1 MEILRCDVAQENNT
15 GERPLDLRMDILLRS
30 FMFVPAFNRKFIE
43 KALMSN
49 ADAIILD
56 MEDSVPRDKRADARK
71 MILEY
76 GEKGMLHKKKVFI
89 RINEIESMDFVTD
102 ISELVIDAI
111 TGFMPSKINCADD
124 IIFLDRLLTFMERK
138 NGLEA
143 EKLLLAPLIETTR
156 ALAEVQEIAFASPR
170 LVALCFGGED
180 YLNDLGSVYTY
191 QASALVVPRALI
203 ANAARSAGLL
213 PIDTPYID
221 IADIAG
227 FEKAERQA
235 YENGYAGCLVLSP
248 RQIEA
253 ANRAFMPDNDQVIH
267 SEEVIKAVQR
277 AVNEKDSSIAMMDG
291 KMTGPPMR
299 KRAEAVIR
307 QMELIRKQV

>member
-1 MEILRCDVAQENNT
+1 MQKEKGCKI
-15 GERPLDLRMDILLRS
+15 RMDILLRS
-30 FMFVPAFNRKFIE
+30 FMFVPAYNRKFIE
-43 KALMSN
+43 KALVSN

-56 MEDSVPRDKRADARK
+56 MEDAVPGDKRADARK

-76 GEKGMLHKKKVFI
+76 GKTGKFQQKKIFI
-89 RINEIESMDFVTD
+89 RINEMESMDFVAD
-102 ISELVIDAI
+102 ISELVIDSIA
-111 TGFMPSKINCADD
+111 GFMPSKICGADD
-124 IIFLDRLLTFMERK
+124 IIFIDRLLSFMEKR
-138 NGLEA
+138 NGLEVG
-143 EKLLLAPLIETTR
+143 KLLLAPLIETTK
-156 ALAEVQEIAFASPR
+156 ALARVQEIAFASPR

-221 IADIAG
+221 IADAAG

-235 YENGYAGCLVLSP
+235 YENGYAGCLILNP
-248 RQIEA
+248 NQIEA
-253 ANRAFMPDNDQVIH
+253 ANRAFMPEPDKVVY
-267 SEEVIKAVQR
+267 SKRVIKVVQES
-277 AVNEKDSSIAMMDG
+277 EKEKNSSIAMLDG
-291 KMTGPPMR
+291 AMVGPPMR

-307 QMELIRKQV
+307 QMEAVGKQL